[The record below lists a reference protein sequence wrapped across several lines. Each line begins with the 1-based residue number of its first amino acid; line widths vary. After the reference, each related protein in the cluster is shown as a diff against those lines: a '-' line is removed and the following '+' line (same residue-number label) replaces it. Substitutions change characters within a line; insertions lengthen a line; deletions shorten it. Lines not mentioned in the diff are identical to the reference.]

1 MLRSF
6 LHLEAIA
13 ISDFDTGLTHKF
25 HGIQTLIFY
34 CEEMVQGEKKYF
46 PEDWMVCHRKYN

>member
-13 ISDFDTGLTHKF
+13 ISDFDSGLTHNF
-25 HGIQTLIFY
+25 HGIQTLIFC
-34 CEEMVQGEKKYF
+34 CEDMVQGEKKYF
-46 PEDWMVCHRKYN
+46 PEDWMVRHRKYN